1 MEVRPDATENAM
13 INLAIIQ
20 QCIIILED
28 EDPIGNDYRERQR
41 AAKVGELV
49 IKYMNNF
56 FAESKH
62 LDEADKKAFKN
73 FRQAT
78 WELAKITETKLIM
91 QENRRKEALAAL
103 KSLVRDADLITAGR
117 MQKDS
122 ADTAKM
128 GEQLLGIT
136 DMLKTLATL
145 AIRAHTL
152 PDEQV
157 DAYNEEITEIVGHFK
172 LDTPITER
180 YKNMILH
187 EE

>member
-56 FAESKH
+56 FTESKH

-78 WELAKITETKLIM
+78 WELLKITETKLII
-91 QENRRKEALAAL
+91 QENRRKEALIAL
-103 KSLVRDADLITAGR
+103 KSLVIDTDVITADR
-117 MQKDS
+117 LQKNS

-128 GEQLLGIT
+128 GEQLLSIT

-152 PDEQV
+152 TNDQV
-157 DAYNEEITEIVGHFK
+157 DSYNEQITHIVEQYK

-180 YKNMILH
+180 YKMMLY